1 MRKKFTLIIISFIL
15 SAFFIL
21 LALSIFLPSR
31 ARTETVRIAPDMTL
45 REIAGHLSQKGL
57 LRTPRLFIFVTKI
70 SGKERKLKA
79 GLYEFP
85 LRSRPFQALRKL
97 LRGETAV
104 VRITIPEGW
113 SAGEIGKL
121 LESKELCTQ
130 KEFLSVT
137 LERKME
143 GFLFPNTYF
152 IPSEF
157 SAVNI
162 AETLRDG
169 FDNVWKPEWN
179 LQAKRIGLSQK
190 EVVTLS
196 SIIEREAQGNA
207 EKPVISSV
215 FHNRLRR
222 KMRLEADPT
231 ILYALG
237 SWNTRLTRDLMRT
250 KSPYNTYLHRGL
262 PPGPICNPG
271 EQSIKAALYPARTD
285 YLFFVAVGDG
295 THIFSRTGSEQNAAV
310 RKIKLRKELE
320 AATQTETGKQAG
332 E

>member
-1 MRKKFTLIIISFIL
+1 MRKKYILIIVTVFL
-15 SAFFIL
+15 GGLLLFL
-21 LALSIFLPSR
+21 LAMGIFLPSH
-31 ARTETVRIAPDMTL
+31 AKTETVRIAPEMTL
-45 REIAGHLSQKGL
+45 MEITNHLSRKGL
-57 LRTPRLFIFVTKI
+57 LRAPRLFIFVTKI

-85 LRSRPFQALRKL
+85 LQSRPFQALRKL
-97 LRGETAV
+97 VRGETAV

-113 SAGEIGKL
+113 SAREIGNL

-137 LERKME
+137 LEKKME
-143 GFLFPNTYF
+143 GFLFPNTYL
-152 IPSEF
+152 ISSEF
-157 SAVNI
+157 SAAKI
-162 AETLRDG
+162 ALTLVDG
-169 FDNVWKPEWN
+169 FNSIWKPEWD
-179 LQAKRIGLSQK
+179 LQAKRVGLSQK
-190 EVVTLS
+190 DVVTLS
-196 SIIEREAQGNA
+196 SIIEREAQVNA
-207 EKPVISSV
+207 EKSVISSV

-222 KMRLEADPT
+222 KMQLEADPT

-237 SWNTRLTRDLMRT
+237 SWSTRLTRDLLRT

-295 THIFSRTGSEQNAAV
+295 THVFSRTSAGHNAAI
-310 RKIKLRKELE
+310 REIKLRK
-320 AATQTETGKQAG
+320 ATQVDTWKSP
-332 E
+332 